1 MSKSILTNNEQR
13 QPLNEF
19 LEPQQIYDKIVV
31 YDNETRVSK
40 LNPDYRLSIVAE
52 VNERFAEEIARSLN
66 VEYVQQSCIAIDSEN
81 MKPMLEMAHE
91 ILSQYME
98 VGEIRRPMTNDGVH
112 KWLFTFYS
120 EP

>member
-13 QPLNEF
+13 KPLNEF
-19 LEPQQIYDKIVV
+19 LEPQKIYDQIVV
-31 YDNETRVSK
+31 YNNETRETK
-40 LNPDYRLSIVAE
+40 LNPDVHLSIAAE
-52 VNERFAEEIARSLN
+52 VNERFAEEIAHRLG

-81 MKPMLEMAHE
+81 MKSMLELANE
-91 ILSQYME
+91 ILSQYMD
-98 VGEIRRPMTNDGVH
+98 VGNIRRPMTNDGIH